1 MDQHV
6 LLVNRVNISMLQQKL
21 VNASHPELF
30 LMVTADAQTIYH
42 TIQHQTDVSVVE
54 ISKLWVPII
63 NVSAQILTSDC
74 KITNVD

>member
-42 TIQHQTDVSVVE
+42 TIQHQTDVSVAE